1 MFDLSSVY
9 ERCSKTIDNTST
21 DFVQK
26 YRSIISNKTIVVLFN
41 KVVIS

>member
-21 DFVQK
+21 DFGLGEVQK
-26 YRSIISNKTIVVLFN
+26 YHIKQDHCGSFQ
-41 KVVIS
+41 